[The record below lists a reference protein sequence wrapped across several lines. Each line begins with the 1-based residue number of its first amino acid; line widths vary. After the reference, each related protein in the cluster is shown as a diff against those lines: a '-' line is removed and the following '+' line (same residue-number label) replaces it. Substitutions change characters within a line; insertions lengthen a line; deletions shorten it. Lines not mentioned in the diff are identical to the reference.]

1 MKESDSLLLKEKLE
15 LMVELYVA
23 FFLLAFIYFLTGWKP
38 VSDSQLIYPHYGV
51 CIISQL

>member
-23 FFLLAFIYFLTGWKP
+23 FFLAGIYLLSNWLEA
-38 VSDSQLIYPHYGV
+38 SE
-51 CIISQL
+51 